1 MTNIPTW
8 RERAMTHPDHQ
19 TGMVSEGMLKARM
32 QEEIDDLRAERDE
45 ARAEVERLRQ
55 AVQWYGDRA
64 CALSAADNRHPF
76 SDLFED
82 AGKRAREALEGK
94 R

>member
-32 QEEIDDLRAERDE
+32 QEEIDDLRAEI
-45 ARAEVERLRQ
+45 ERLHKDLLTLCDN
-55 AVQWYGDRA
+55 AIAAGEST
-64 CALSAADNRHPF
+64 LSVIR
-76 SDLFED
+76 
-82 AGKRAREALEGK
+82 GGR
-94 R
+94 